1 MHGLIFASLRDYT
14 ALRLGEERAVELWAD
29 RIFEATEAYDDEW
42 FTAQVERLAVATGDS
57 IEEIQRGFGS
67 FAAQTTFAGLYPAY
81 YEESADTFTFL
92 LGIEE
97 HIHELVRATIV
108 GASPPELRV
117 QPFGEV
123 GVLVSYTS
131 ERRLCAMLEGLVRGT
146 AEHYREALV
155 VEEIQCMHRGD
166 AGCVFTVTRRGAL
179 ERSTPSH
186 AFRLREASA
195 GGAHVVGSGQAN
207 PRHLRGNP

>member
-14 ALRLGEERAVELWAD
+14 ALRLGEERAVELWTD
-29 RIFEATEAYDDEW
+29 RIFESTEAYDDEW

-57 IEEIQRGFGS
+57 VDGIQRGFGS
-67 FAAQTTFAGLYPAY
+67 FAALTTFAGLYPEF

-97 HIHELVRATIV
+97 KIHELVRATIK
-108 GASPPELRV
+108 GASPPELHV
-117 QPFGEV
+117 QPFGDV

-131 ERRLCAMLEGLVRGT
+131 ERRLCAMLEGLVLGT
-146 AEHYREALV
+146 AEHYSEAV
-155 VEEIQCMHRGD
+155 VADEIQCMRRGD
-166 AGCVFTVTRRGAL
+166 AGCVFTVTRAEEL
-179 ERSTPSH
+179 TPGH
-186 AFRLREASA
+186 AFRRREASS
-195 GGAHVVGSGQAN
+195 GGARVAGSGRAS

>member
-14 ALRLGEERAVELWAD
+14 ALRLGEEHEVELWAD
-29 RIFEATEAYDDEW
+29 RVFETTDTYDDEW

-57 IEEIQRGFGS
+57 VEEIQRGFGS
-67 FAAQTTFAGLYPAY
+67 FAAQTTFAELYPEY
-81 YEESADTFTFL
+81 YKESPNTFTFL

-97 HIHELVRATIV
+97 HIHELVRATIK
-108 GASPPELRV
+108 GASPPELHV

-146 AEHYREALV
+146 AEQYGEAVV

-166 AGCVFTVTRRGAL
+166 AGCVFTVTRAD
-179 ERSTPSH
+179 S
-186 AFRLREASA
+186 
-195 GGAHVVGSGQAN
+195 
-207 PRHLRGNP
+207 